1 MRLAFPERIPMVYA
15 MLFAGLL
22 VLLQQVQG
30 TAFLFSV
37 LCALFVLV
45 AALTFNMAGG
55 LTRPSGGY
63 VFFYSVLG
71 VLVGLVG
78 KAVLGE
84 RADGN
89 LLQPNTTMGV
99 FFGGICAMMV
109 AVYVSRRLTRR
120 RAFLQ
125 NVVSPDRMQDATIGC
140 MVAGIGIYLI
150 LAIGGY
156 QSGSVLSALGQVN
169 RFLPLSIIL
178 GVTHQIRKSGGT
190 SSLNGPVILVSL
202 TMFLFYGLFSFSKEG
217 MLTPLLCWAVAAGAQ
232 RYRVT
237 LPQMVAFG
245 VATTFFVYYLVPYAQ
260 DGRNYKSESG
270 VLSENITVS
279 IDLLQHLDLVRDRF
293 EATQAFAATQETSGY
308 FTQSAFLDRLQ
319 MISVD
324 DRLIDVTERGE
335 VFGLTP
341 ILVDFENLIPHVFW
355 PNKPTPFYGNAFAHE
370 IGGLSED
377 DTTTGVSFSP
387 SGEAFHLDKWV
398 GLLVVA
404 PLVWILLFVTMDS
417 LCGDVR
423 RSPWGLLVIALF
435 AHVAPEGMLDGAI
448 YTFGYG
454 SLSVIFGALASAYV
468 MPLVGRLSTGS
479 RTQWDPRGVVVR
491 PLPKRVSVVELG
503 EGAAG

>member
-1 MRLAFPERIPMVYA
+1 
-15 MLFAGLL
+15 MLPLSTFAGLL
-22 VLLQQVQG
+22 VLLELVQG
-30 TAFLFSV
+30 TPFRFSFLAFLFV
-37 LCALFVLV
+37 MV
-45 AALTFNMAGG
+45 AGITFNLAGG
-55 LTRPSGGY
+55 LTRASGGY
-63 VFFYSVLG
+63 VFFYSMLAVIL
-71 VLVGLVG
+71 GLVS

-84 RADGN
+84 RADSN
-89 LLQPNTTMGV
+89 LLQPMLTMEV
-99 FFGGICAMMV
+99 YLGGISAMLV

-125 NVVSPDRMQDATIGC
+125 DVVTPERMQDATIGC
-140 MVAGIGIYLI
+140 MVAGIGIYLVMA
-150 LAIGGY
+150 LGGY
-156 QSGSVLSALGQVN
+156 QNGSFLSALGQVN

-190 SSLNGPVILVSL
+190 SSINVPVIIVSL
-202 TMFLFYGLFSFSKEG
+202 MIFLFYGIFGFSKEG
-217 MLTPLLCWAVAAGAQ
+217 MLTPLLCWGVAAGVQ
-232 RYRVT
+232 RYRVS
-237 LPQMVAFG
+237 LAQIVALG
-245 VATTFFVYYLVPYAQ
+245 VAGTFFLYYLVPYAQ
-260 DGRNYKSESG
+260 DGRNYKSETGS
-270 VLSENITVS
+270 LSENASAS

-293 EATQAFAATQETSGY
+293 EATQAFEATQTTSSY
-308 FTQSAFLDRLQ
+308 FTQAAFLDRLQ

-324 DRLIDVTERGE
+324 DRLIDVTERGA

-355 PNKPTPFYGNAFAHE
+355 PNKPTPFFGNAFAHE
-370 IGGLSED
+370 VGGLSED

-387 SGEAFHLDKWV
+387 SGEAYHLAKWV
-398 GLLVVA
+398 GVLVVA

-435 AHVAPEGMLDGAI
+435 GHVAPEGMLDGAI

-479 RTQWDPRGVVVR
+479 RRQWDLQQVVVR
-491 PLPKRVSVVELG
+491 PLPKRVAVADAA
-503 EGAAG
+503 EGAAAG

>member
-1 MRLAFPERIPMVYA
+1 MIYA
-15 MLFAGLL
+15 LLLAGLL

-30 TAFLFSV
+30 TAFAFSV
-37 LCALFVLV
+37 LCAMFLLV
-45 AALTFNMAGG
+45 ATLTFNLAGG
-55 LTRPSGGY
+55 LTRPTGGY

-78 KAVLGE
+78 KALLGE
-84 RADGN
+84 RADAG
-89 LLQPNTTMGV
+89 LLQPTVTMGV
-99 FFGGICAMMV
+99 FFGGICGMLV
-109 AVYVSRRLTRR
+109 AVYVSKRLTRR

-125 NVVSPDRMQDATIGC
+125 NVVPPDRMQDATIGC
-140 MVAGIGIYLI
+140 MVVGVGIYFL
-150 LAIGGY
+150 LAVGGY
-156 QSGSVLSALGQVN
+156 QSGSLLSALGQIN

-190 SSLNGPVILVSL
+190 SSINGPVLVSSL
-202 TMFLFYGLFSFSKEG
+202 VMFVFYGVFSFSKEG

-237 LPQMVAFG
+237 LAQIVGFG
-245 VATTFFVYYLVPYAQ
+245 VATTFFVYYMVPYAQ
-260 DGRNYKSESG
+260 DGRNYRSETG
-270 VLSENITVS
+270 TLSENIAVS

-293 EATQAFAATQETSGY
+293 KASEAFSATQETSSY
-308 FTQSAFLDRLQ
+308 FAQSAFLDRLQ

-324 DRLIDVTERGE
+324 DRLIDVTERGD

-341 ILVDFENLIPHVFW
+341 VLVDFENLIPHVFW

-387 SGEAFHLDKWV
+387 SGEAYHLDKWV
-398 GLLVVA
+398 GVLLVA
-404 PLVWILLFVTMDS
+404 PLIWILLFVTMDS

-435 AHVAPEGMLDGAI
+435 AHTAPEGMLDGAI
-448 YTFGYG
+448 YTLGYG

-468 MPLVGRLSTGS
+468 MPLLGKLLTGS
-479 RTQWDPRGVVVR
+479 RTAWDAQRVVVR
-491 PLPKRVSVVELG
+491 PLPKRVAVVEAG
-503 EGAAG
+503 EGATG

>member
-1 MRLAFPERIPMVYA
+1 MLYA
-15 MLFAGLL
+15 LVFAGLL
-22 VLLQQVQG
+22 MLLQQVQG

-37 LCALFVLV
+37 LSALFVVV
-45 AALTFNMAGG
+45 ATLTFNLAGG

-84 RADGN
+84 RADAN
-89 LLQPNTTMGV
+89 LLQPNLTMGV
-99 FFGGICAMMV
+99 FFGGICGMLV
-109 AVYVSRRLTRR
+109 AVYVSRRITRR

-125 NVVSPDRMQDATIGC
+125 NVVPPERMQDATIGC
-140 MVAGIGIYLI
+140 MTVGIGLYLFLT
-150 LAIGGY
+150 LAIHGN
-156 QSGSVLSALGQVN
+156 GSFLSALGQVN

-190 SSLNGPVILVSL
+190 SSLSVPVILVSL
-202 TMFLFYGLFSFSKEG
+202 MMFVFYGLFSFSKEG

-237 LPQMVAFG
+237 LAQMVAFG
-245 VATTFFVYYLVPYAQ
+245 VAMTFFSYYLVPYAQ

-270 VLSENITVS
+270 SLSENITASV
-279 IDLLQHLDLVRDRF
+279 DLLQHLDLVRDRF
-293 EATQAFAATQETSGY
+293 KATQAFTETEGTSNY
-308 FTQSAFLDRLQ
+308 FPQSAFLDRLQ

-335 VFGLTP
+335 VFGLAP
-341 ILVDFENLIPHVFW
+341 ILIDFENLIPHVFW
-355 PNKPTPFYGNAFAHE
+355 PDKPTPFFGNVFAHE
-370 IGGLSED
+370 VGGLSED
-377 DTTTGVSFSP
+377 DNTTGVSFSP

-398 GLLVVA
+398 GVLVVA

-454 SLSVIFGALASAYV
+454 SISVIVGAMASAYV
-468 MPLVGRLSTGS
+468 MPLIGRLATGS
-479 RTQWDPRGVVVR
+479 RSRIDLERVVVR
-491 PLPKRVSVVELG
+491 PLPKRVAVMEAG
-503 EGAAG
+503 EGLAG

>member
-1 MRLAFPERIPMVYA
+1 MVYA
-15 MLFAGLL
+15 LIFAGVL

-30 TAFLFSV
+30 TAFTFSV
-37 LCALFVLV
+37 LCALFILV
-45 AALTFNMAGG
+45 ATLTFNLAGG
-55 LTRPSGGY
+55 LTRASGGY

-84 RADGN
+84 RADSN
-89 LLQPNTTMGV
+89 LLQPNTTMAV
-99 FFGGICAMMV
+99 FFGGICGMLV

-120 RAFLQ
+120 RALLQ
-125 NVVSPDRMQDATIGC
+125 NVVPPERMQDATIGC

-156 QSGSVLSALGQVN
+156 QSGSVLSALGQIN

-178 GVTHQIRKSGGT
+178 GVTHQIRKSGGS
-190 SSLNGPVILVSL
+190 SSLSVPVIIVSL
-202 TMFLFYGLFSFSKEG
+202 AMFIFYGLFGFSKEG
-217 MLTPLLCWAVAAGAQ
+217 MLTPVLCWGVAAGAQ
-232 RYRVT
+232 RYRIT

-245 VATTFFVYYLVPYAQ
+245 VASTFFLYYLVPYTQ
-260 DGRNYKSESG
+260 DGRNYRSEGG
-270 VLSENITVS
+270 VLSENIHVS
-279 IDLLQHLDLVRDRF
+279 LDLLTHLDLVRDRYK
-293 EATQAFAATQETSGY
+293 ATQAFAATQEGSGY

-341 ILVDFENLIPHVFW
+341 ILVDFENLVPHFFW
-355 PNKPTPFYGNAFAHE
+355 PNKPTPFFGNAFAHE

-377 DTTTGVSFSP
+377 DTTTGISFSP
-387 SGEAFHLDKWV
+387 SGEAYHLAKWTGV
-398 GLLVVA
+398 LIVA
-404 PLVWILLFVTMDS
+404 PLVWILLFVTVDS

-435 AHVAPEGMLDGAI
+435 GHVAPEGMLDGAI

-454 SLSVIFGALASAYV
+454 SLSIIFGALTSAYA
-468 MPLVGRLSTGS
+468 MPLLGRIATGS
-479 RTQWDPRGVVVR
+479 RTRWDLGRVVVR
-491 PLPKRVSVVELG
+491 PLPKRVSTLKPSQ
-503 EGAAG
+503 GAGG